1 MGQRDTKWFI
11 SAAVEKASE
20 PGTPTALPSCHSS
33 GEQACS
39 NRDIWQSCDDCV
51 CETNAGGWWEGGE
64 VSSVCFRDLQEGH
77 PSPVV
82 WSLLMQALVAVTF
95 HCL

>member
-1 MGQRDTKWFI
+1 MGQRDTEGFI
-11 SAAVEKASE
+11 FAAVEKASE

-39 NRDIWQSCDDCV
+39 NRDIRQARDDCV
-51 CETNAGGWWEGGE
+51 YEINAGGWWEGGE
-64 VSSVCFRDLQEGH
+64 VSSVCFRDFQEGY

-95 HCL
+95 HFL